1 MSDITAEEAARWVAA
16 PWASSAA
23 ADAIGAV
30 YVRRS
35 GEYVHDGVRRWV
47 GVDAAEWQRA
57 ETDLIAATGER
68 R

>member
-1 MSDITAEEAARWVAA
+1 MSEITAEEAARWVAA

-30 YVRRS
+30 YVRRG
-35 GEYVHDGVRRWV
+35 GEHTHDGVRRWV
-47 GVDAAEWQRA
+47 GVDLEEWQRA
-57 ETDLIAATGER
+57 ERDLIAATGER

>member
-1 MSDITAEEAARWVAA
+1 MRDITVEETARWVAA

-30 YVRRS
+30 YVRRG
-35 GEYVHDGVRRWV
+35 GEYIHDGVRRWV
-47 GVDAAEWQRA
+47 GIDTEEWQRA
-57 ETDLIAATGER
+57 EIDLIAATGER

>member
-1 MSDITAEEAARWVAA
+1 MSDIAAEEAARWVAA

-30 YVRRS
+30 YVRR
-35 GEYVHDGVRRWV
+35 GGAYIHDRVRRWV
-47 GVDAAEWQRA
+47 GVEAAEWQRA
-57 ETDLIAATGER
+57 ESDLIAATGER

>member
-1 MSDITAEEAARWVAA
+1 MSVVTVEEAARWVAA

-30 YVRRS
+30 YVRRG
-35 GEYVHDGVRRWV
+35 GEYIHDGVRRWV

-57 ETDLIAATGER
+57 ESDLITVTGER

>member
-1 MSDITAEEAARWVAA
+1 MSDITVEEAARWVAV

-30 YVRRS
+30 YVRRG
-35 GEYVHDGVRRWV
+35 GEYSHDGVRRWV
-47 GVDAAEWQRA
+47 GVDPEEWQRA